1 MPVCQGGVSARKVER
16 SLESLGIENSKSKAS
31 RLCAEH
37 LNTVE
42 EFRERHLGGVS
53 LNLPGCNIPKR

>member
-1 MPVCQGGVSARKVER
+1 VSARKVER